1 MLLRTDVPFQARNFS
16 SAGYCTHGGRL
27 SPEFPQPFRSNSDGQ
42 APSGGRILA
51 LHKNNKCS
59 GQDLVLFV
67 VLYFSSNL
75 SRTENSF
82 VKDNDNL
89 EN

>member
-1 MLLRTDVPFQARNFS
+1 MLLRTDVSSQAGNSNR
-16 SAGYCTHGGRL
+16 AGYRTRGGRS
-27 SPEFPQPFRSNSDGQ
+27 SPEFPQPFSSNSDGQ

-51 LHKNNKCS
+51 LQKNNKCS

-67 VLYFSSNL
+67 LLYFSSNL
-75 SRTENSF
+75 SQTENSF

-89 EN
+89 EK